1 MIFQSNCSYWTLL
14 RPKYSW
20 AWAGT
25 DDTSAKT
32 GAKSTAQR
40 ERSRVMNCP
49 ADEPQQKSRVERQ
62 AAGMLGPVVRRSRK
76 GRAPHTWAGTLDGCA
91 ASLPRTPPGCCRT
104 PEP

>member
-1 MIFQSNCSYWTLL
+1 MIFQSNCSYWTLF

-40 ERSRVMNCP
+40 VRSRVMNCP
-49 ADEPQQKSRVERQ
+49 ADEPQQKSRVERR
-62 AAGMLGPVVRRSRK
+62 AAGMLGARPTPFAQRTCPAHM
-76 GRAPHTWAGTLDGCA
+76 GRDARWACRELA
-91 ASLPRTPPGCCRT
+91 ADSTRVLPYP
-104 PEP
+104 